1 MSAKVTVTGGI
12 AEPRMRY
19 TQAGKSVLE
28 LSIAGTY
35 SRKDKNTNQWEDV
48 GSPLWLSTSFWEE
61 EAERLADALSKGD
74 RVSVE
79 GILVLEEFQKRDGT
93 PGQKL
98 VLQSPRFLGVVPRR
112 QANTSQPSYSPA
124 PATNTGGYG
133 GAPAGVQVYDPWAQQ
148 GAMDAPF

>member
-48 GSPLWLSTSFWEE
+48 GSPLWLGASFWEE

-74 RVSVE
+74 RVTVE

-98 VLQSPRFLGVVPRR
+98 VLQNPRFLGVVPRR
-112 QANTSQPSYSPA
+112 QGNTYGQA
-124 PATNTGGYG
+124 PQ
-133 GAPAGVQVYDPWAQQ
+133 PAGGLNNTVSGYDSTPAGGQADDPWAQQ
-148 GAMDAPF
+148 GKAPF